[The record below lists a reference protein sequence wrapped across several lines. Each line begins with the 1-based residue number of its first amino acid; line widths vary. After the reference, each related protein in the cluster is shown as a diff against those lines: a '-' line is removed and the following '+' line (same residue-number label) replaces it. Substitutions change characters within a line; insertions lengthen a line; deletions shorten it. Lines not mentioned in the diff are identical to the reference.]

1 MTQARP
7 HLPTTSTKDDEEEGY
22 KYTKYTEDDGNI
34 VKVTYEDGTF
44 FILNYNFFDVTVSL
58 DGKTYTIAKNG
69 GVKVSGGVD
78 TYFDVNK

>member
-1 MTQARP
+1 M
-7 HLPTTSTKDDEEEGY
+7 LILKFSKESSSKIFLSTSS
-22 KYTKYTEDDGNI
+22 NLH
-34 VKVTYEDGTF
+34 